1 MEQTD
6 PKVEKRLKVIVD
18 HLGGQITAT
27 QAALELGV
35 SRKTF
40 YEWLER
46 ARNAMFL
53 ALQDRPTGRPEKPVD
68 QEKEKLHRELEEL
81 EKEREVLANRLRIQE
96 AIRETLQEM
105 ATVSQSPKKKRDIQA
120 EG

>member
-6 PKVEKRLKVIVD
+6 PKVEKRLKVIVE
-18 HLGGQITAT
+18 HLAGRITAT

-40 YEWLER
+40 YEWLDR
-46 ARNAMFL
+46 ARDAMFL
-53 ALQDRPTGRPEKPVD
+53 ALQDRPSGRPEKPVD
-68 QEKEKLHRELEEL
+68 PEKEGLLKEMGEM
-81 EKEREVLANRLRIQE
+81 EKEREVLENRLRIQE
-96 AIRETLQEM
+96 VIRQTFEVMQSR
-105 ATVSQSPKKKRDIQA
+105 SQLPKKKRDMQA